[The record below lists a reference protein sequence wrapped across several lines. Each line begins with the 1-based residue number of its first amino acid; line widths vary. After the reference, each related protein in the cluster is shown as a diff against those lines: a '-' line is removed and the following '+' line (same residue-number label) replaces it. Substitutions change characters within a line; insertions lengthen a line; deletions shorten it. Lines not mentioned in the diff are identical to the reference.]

1 MHKSQTVVV
10 GGGLLGMTI
19 AYGLALKGQQ
29 VCVLDEGDSAFRASR
44 GNFGLIWV
52 QSKGYGMTPYAH
64 WTRQAAALWPELAGK
79 LLADTGINVHLR
91 QNGGYQLCLS
101 QAELTEEVH
110 RLQWLQSALGDYPFE
125 VLEPNELQKRLP
137 RIGPDVIGACF
148 SPMDGHVNPL
158 KLFSALHH
166 ACQARGVHVLHNYA
180 VDGIEAFGND
190 FLITSNARELRCEQL
205 ILAAGLGNKT
215 LGAHLGHDVPVAPSR
230 GQILITER
238 VEPFLDI
245 PTSTVRQTDEGTVQ
259 LGDSAESVG
268 FDDRTSTAVIADIAD
283 RAVRSFPCL
292 ANVNLVRAWG
302 ALRVMTPD
310 GGPIY
315 QELSHA
321 PGAHL
326 VSCHSGVTLAAMHA
340 LRLAPSIA
348 TGTALPELASFGL
361 GRFSANAEVHH
372 AH

>member
-1 MHKSQTVVV
+1 MHKSQSVVV

-19 AYGLALKGQQ
+19 AYGLALEGQQ
-29 VCVLDEGDSAFRASR
+29 VCVLDEGDTAFRASR

-64 WTRQAAALWPELAGK
+64 WTRQAAALWPELASK

-91 QNGGYQLCLS
+91 QNGGFQLCLS
-101 QAELTEEVH
+101 QAELAEEIH
-110 RLQWLQSALGDYPFE
+110 RLEWLKDAVSDYPYE
-125 VLEPNELQKRLP
+125 VLAPNDLKKRLP
-137 RIGPDVIGACF
+137 RIGPDVVGACF

-166 ACQARGVHVLHNYA
+166 ACQTRGVQFLYNHA
-180 VDGIEAFGND
+180 VDGIEAIGND
-190 FLITSNARELRCEQL
+190 FLITSSGRHVRCEQL
-205 ILAAGLGNKT
+205 ILAAGLGNRT
-215 LGAHLGHDVPVAPSR
+215 LGNHLGHDVPVYPSR

-238 VEPFLDI
+238 IEQFLI
-245 PTSTVRQTDEGTVQ
+245 HPTSTVRQTDEGTVQ
-259 LGDSAESVG
+259 LGDSADSVG

-292 ANVNLVRAWG
+292 ANVNLIRAWG

-315 QELSHA
+315 QQLLHA

-326 VSCHSGVTLAAMHA
+326 VSCHSGVTLAAMHT
-340 LRLAPSIA
+340 LRLAQSIA
-348 TGTALPELASFGL
+348 SGTALPELASFGL
-361 GRFSANAEVHH
+361 GRFNSSAEVCH